1 MSLVEQAAKR
11 LEQLRK
17 AADES
22 ASEAVLPETGDSA
35 SKQENAST
43 IERMVRRMEHTQ
55 GDAAQQRAGSNI
67 QEGILAPQSGGAND
81 GLPLS
86 RHAASDAP
94 ALGLAGSDQER
105 REPVLG
111 DIGDVQD
118 TDTRDD
124 VRRSRRIAIDLKRV
138 SAAGIL
144 TPDAIESRLA
154 NELRVIKRP
163 IVNNCIG
170 KSASRVAHANRV
182 MITSS
187 SPGEGKSFL
196 STNLAMSIA
205 MERDS
210 TVLLIEADTARPTL
224 SNLLGM
230 PATPGLLDLL
240 ANPGQDVSTAL
251 IRTDVPKLAFMPAGT
266 RQQNSNELLASEV
279 MQRLVDELADRY
291 PDRILI
297 FDSPPLLFSPEARV
311 LARYMGQV
319 VVVVEAEK
327 TTHGMLNQALA
338 MVEECPVVLLA
349 LNKAT
354 SPEEK
359 GYYYYT
365 G

>member
-17 AADES
+17 AAAES
-22 ASEAVLPETGDSA
+22 AEASA
-35 SKQENAST
+35 PVPGQVSAASDNAST
-43 IERMVRRMEHTQ
+43 IERMVRRMESSTSESTA
-55 GDAAQQRAGSNI
+55 DARLDRS
-67 QEGILAPQSGGAND
+67 SGHVQTN
-81 GLPLS
+81 GLPIS
-86 RHAASDAP
+86 RHAASDMP
-94 ALGLAGSDQER
+94 AMRADLEDSAEER

-111 DIGDVQD
+111 DIAELQD
-118 TDTRDD
+118 ADSKED
-124 VRRSRRIAIDLKRV
+124 VRQSRRVAIDLKRLA
-138 SAAGIL
+138 AAGVL
-144 TPDAIESRLA
+144 TPDAVESRLA

-170 KSASRVAHANRV
+170 KSVSRVAHANRV

-196 STNLAMSIA
+196 SANLAMSIA

-224 SNLLGM
+224 NTLLGL
-230 PATPGLLDLL
+230 PASPGLLDLL
-240 ANPGQDVSTAL
+240 AHPGQDVASAL

-279 MQRLVDELADRY
+279 MQNLVDELASRY

>member
-11 LEQLRK
+11 LEQLKRQ
-17 AADES
+17 AAETAQPA
-22 ASEAVLPETGDSA
+22 ASE
-35 SKQENAST
+35 SKPENAST
-43 IERMVRRMEHTQ
+43 IERMVRRLDAEH
-55 GDAAQQRAGSNI
+55 DAASP
-67 QEGILAPQSGGAND
+67 LHAPSP
-81 GLPLS
+81 LPKSPAIHAEPALP
-86 RHAASDAP
+86 RHAAADAP
-94 ALGLAGSDQER
+94 AMRTVLDSGAEGDER
-105 REPVLG
+105 REPILDLG
-111 DIGDVQD
+111 ELQDADV
-118 TDTRDD
+118 RDD
-124 VRRSRRIAIDLKRV
+124 ARRSRRLAIDLKRL
-138 SAAGIL
+138 AGAGVL
-144 TPDAIESRLA
+144 TPDAVESRLA

-163 IVNNCIG
+163 LVNNCIG
-170 KSASRVAHANRV
+170 KSASRVANANRV

-196 STNLAMSIA
+196 SANLAMSIA

-224 SNLLGM
+224 STLLGL
-230 PATPGLLDLL
+230 PSVPGLMDLL
-240 ANPGQDVSTAL
+240 AHPGQDVAEAL
-251 IRTDVPKLAFMPAGT
+251 IRTDIPKLAFMPAGT
-266 RQQNSNELLASEV
+266 RQQNSNELLASER
-279 MQRLVDELADRY
+279 MQRLVDELASRY

-297 FDSPPLLFSPEARV
+297 FDSPPLLFSPESRV

-327 TTHGMLNQALA
+327 TTHSMLNQALS

-359 GYYYYT
+359 SYYYYT

>member
-17 AADES
+17 ATAES
-22 ASEAVLPETGDSA
+22 AEEVQQPRSDGESSPD
-35 SKQENAST
+35 NAST
-43 IERMVRRMEHTQ
+43 IERMVRRM
-55 GDAAQQRAGSNI
+55 DSPAAEQARPAAGEAR
-67 QEGILAPQSGGAND
+67 QGGAS
-81 GLPLS
+81 GTPSPEALPHP
-86 RHAASDAP
+86 RHAAPDTP
-94 ALGLAGSDQER
+94 ALRADMQDAADAR

-111 DIGDVQD
+111 DLGDLQD

-124 VRRSRRIAIDLKRV
+124 VRRSRRIAIDLKRL
-138 SAAGIL
+138 AGAGIL

-163 IVNNCIG
+163 VVNNCLG
-170 KSASRVAHANRV
+170 KGASRVANANRV
-182 MITSS
+182 MVTSA

-196 STNLAMSIA
+196 SMNLAMSIA

-224 SNLLGM
+224 STLLGM
-230 PATPGLLDLL
+230 PSSPGLQDLL
-240 ANPGQDVSTAL
+240 AHPQQDVASAL

-266 RQQNSNELLASEV
+266 RQQNSNELLASET
-279 MQRLVDELADRY
+279 MQQLVDELANRY

-327 TTHGMLNQALA
+327 TTHGMLNQALS

>member
-17 AADES
+17 AAAQS
-22 ASEAVLPETGDSA
+22 AQSA
-35 SKQENAST
+35 EEVPQPGSDGQPASANAST
-43 IERMVRRMEHTQ
+43 IERMVRRMESP
-55 GDAAQQRAGSNI
+55 AAEARPGVVS
-67 QEGILAPQSGGAND
+67 GTLASD
-81 GLPLS
+81 GLPAP
-86 RHAASDAP
+86 RHASSDTP
-94 ALGLAGSDQER
+94 ALRADVPGDADLR

-111 DIGDVQD
+111 DLADLQD
-118 TDTRDD
+118 AETRDD
-124 VRRSRRIAIDLKRV
+124 VRRSRRIAMDLKRLA
-138 SAAGIL
+138 AAGIL

-163 IVNNCIG
+163 VVNNCLG
-170 KSASRVAHANRV
+170 KSASRVAKANCV

-196 STNLAMSIA
+196 ALNLAMSIA

-224 SNLLGM
+224 SSLLGM
-230 PATPGLLDLL
+230 PSSPGLLDLL
-240 ANPGQDVSTAL
+240 ANPGQDVASAL
-251 IRTDVPKLAFMPAGT
+251 IRTDVAKLAFMPAGT
-266 RQQNSNELLASEV
+266 RQQNSNELLASDW
-279 MQRLVDELADRY
+279 MQQLVDELASRY

-297 FDSPPLLFSPEARV
+297 FDSPPLLFSPESRV
-311 LARYMGQV
+311 LAHYMGQV

-327 TTHGMLNQALA
+327 TTHGMLNQALS

>member
-17 AADES
+17 AAAEGAVES
-22 ASEAVLPETGDSA
+22 PAPESRENPARAD
-35 SKQENAST
+35 NAST
-43 IERMVRRMEHTQ
+43 IERMVRRM
-55 GDAAQQRAGSNI
+55 DAAQVDMTPPSADAHLPAGARGSDVPLPRHAAADLPAMR
-67 QEGILAPQSGGAND
+67 GALDGAND
-81 GLPLS
+81 
-86 RHAASDAP
+86 DA
-94 ALGLAGSDQER
+94 ER
-105 REPVLG
+105 REPVLDLG
-111 DIGDVQD
+111 DIQDNDV
-118 TDTRDD
+118 RDD
-124 VRRSRRIAIDLKRV
+124 AGRSRRIAIDLKRL
-138 SAAGIL
+138 AGAGVL

-154 NELRVIKRP
+154 NELRIIKRP

-170 KSASRVAHANRV
+170 RSASRVANANRV

-196 STNLAMSIA
+196 SANLAMSIA

-210 TVLLIEADTARPTL
+210 TVLLIEADTARPSL
-224 SNLLGM
+224 SALLGL
-230 PATPGLLDLL
+230 PQSPGLLDLL
-240 ANPGQDVSTAL
+240 ANPGQDVATGL

-279 MQRLVDELADRY
+279 MERLVDEMANRY

-319 VVVVEAEK
+319 IVVVEAEK